1 MSDTISNK
9 AGMSLEDRVI
19 WLEQELDAQ
28 KSLIRALGK
37 QNADLKTG
45 VNDLKIDITILK
57 QGGNI

>member
-9 AGMSLEDRVI
+9 AGMSLEDRVA

-37 QNADLKTG
+37 QNTDLKTG
-45 VNDLKIDITILK
+45 VNDLKIDVKILR